1 MYKIYTTEEAPQCG
15 VSSDD
20 GIQNYK
26 LRINNHGLF
35 SERRH
40 DVHLFRTVGITVVM
54 VTRFKR
60 ILQFTTLICFQHVV
74 YLAMT
79 SSYDCY
85 TVSGEFVVR
94 AHTHVASQHN

>member
-1 MYKIYTTEEAPQCG
+1 MM
-15 VSSDD
+15 VF
-20 GIQNYK
+20 QNYK
-26 LRINNHGLF
+26 LRINNYGLF
-35 SERRH
+35 PERWH
-40 DVHLFRTVGITVVM
+40 DVHLFLFVGITVVM

-85 TVSGEFVVR
+85 AVSGEFVVR
-94 AHTHVASQHN
+94 AHTHVASQHNRDPHLLHD